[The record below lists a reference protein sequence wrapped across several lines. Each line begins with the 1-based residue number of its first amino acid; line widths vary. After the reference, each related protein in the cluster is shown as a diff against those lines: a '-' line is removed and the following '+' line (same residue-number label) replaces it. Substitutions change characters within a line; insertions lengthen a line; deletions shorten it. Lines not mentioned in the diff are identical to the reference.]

1 MLRIL
6 PVNVKVLSMGA
17 EAITIVE
24 TAPIKSIKYCV
35 VGVPDVGLVGLI
47 AVSHIIHSLPM
58 PEVGHLESDIFPP
71 VVVIH
76 EGNPK
81 APFRLYNK
89 EKLTIITSEVPLS
102 ATALPTLA
110 RSIVDWAKSKEVEL
124 LISVSGTA
132 VQNRLDIETPAVYG
146 VGASS
151 AEKQL
156 LSKADI
162 EPLEEGFMVG
172 PHALILKE
180 CLKKNVP
187 NVVLLAQSHYQY
199 PDPGAAASIII
210 ALNKLLNLNID
221 VKKLLEQAEEIRL
234 KTRELMQRTQRSM
247 QGMQKAQEQE
257 FPAMYV

>member
-1 MLRIL
+1 
-6 PVNVKVLSMGA
+6 MGA
-17 EAITIVE
+17 EAITVVE
-24 TAPIKSIKYCV
+24 TVPIESIKYCI

-47 AVSHIIHSLPM
+47 AVSHIIHSLEM
-58 PEVGHLESDIFPP
+58 PEVGHLESDILPP
-71 VVVIH
+71 IVVIH
-76 EGNPK
+76 KGDPK
-81 APFRLYNK
+81 SPFRFFSK
-89 EKLTIITSEVPLS
+89 GKLVIITSEVPFS
-102 ATALPTLA
+102 AATLPILT
-110 RSIVDWAKSKEVEL
+110 RSIVDWAKSKGVEL

-146 VGASS
+146 IGASS
-151 AEKQL
+151 VEKQL
-156 LSKADI
+156 LSKVDI
-162 EPLEEGFMVG
+162 EPLEEGFIVG
-172 PHALILKE
+172 PHALILRE

-199 PDPGAAASIII
+199 PDPGAAASIVT
-210 ALNKLLNLNID
+210 ALNKLLNLNVD